1 MILIKIVGQKTNVI
15 LTLYVVNI
23 KHDYIAAISLNF
35 TLKTFQD
42 LNSIY
47 GLTALMRVL
56 HFFLKQR
63 EGVIIHNFNYLL
75 SF

>member
-1 MILIKIVGQKTNVI
+1 MT
-15 LTLYVVNI
+15 
-23 KHDYIAAISLNF
+23 AISLDF

-56 HFFLKQR
+56 QFFLKQR
-63 EGVIIHNFNYLL
+63 EGVIIHNVNYLL